1 MISRAIRVCLFGIA
15 SLSTAPALLAAAAT
29 PSTPAAATVDTAPA
43 SAAPVDAHQASYT
56 AGITFGA
63 QLRSAGLNDVV
74 ALDALM
80 DGIKAGLTGK
90 QISPADQQRLMSWV
104 RSARAELSVRNE
116 AAGNEFL
123 AKNSK
128 LPGVVQTASGL
139 QYKVLVAGDANAASP
154 KMSDQVTV
162 NYRGELLDGTEFDS
176 SYKHGQS
183 ATFSVGQVIRG
194 WSEAL
199 QLMKPGAKWELYLPA
214 SLAYGNS
221 PPPGSGIGPGS
232 TLHFQVELLKIQQPQ
247 VIGDAGNRGVSGAAP
262 HAAAK
267 TRPAV
272 SAAAARS
279 KAAAPASA
287 DGSAQGSSSN

>member
-1 MISRAIRVCLFGIA
+1 MIFATTRLCLIGA
-15 SLSTAPALLAAAAT
+15 VSLAAAPTLLAATAS
-29 PSTPAAATVDTAPA
+29 PNTPAAATVNAAPE
-43 SAAPVDAHQASYT
+43 STGPVDAHQASFT

-80 DGIKAGLTGK
+80 EGIKAGLNGK
-90 QISPADQQRLMSWV
+90 QISPTDQQRLMSWV
-104 RSARAELSVRNE
+104 RSARTQLAVHNE

-128 LPGVVQTASGL
+128 LPGVVKTASGL
-139 QYKVLVAGDANAASP
+139 QYKVVVAGDANAASP

-176 SYKHGQS
+176 SYKHGQA

-214 SLAYGNS
+214 SLAYGNA

-232 TLHFQVELLKIQQPQ
+232 TLHFQVELLKIQKPPM
-247 VIGDAGNRGVSGAAP
+247 IGDAGSGGVSGAAP
-262 HAAAK
+262 HAATK
-267 TRPAV
+267 TRPA
-272 SAAAARS
+272 AATGGS
-279 KAAAPASA
+279 KTATHTAA
-287 DGSAQGSSSN
+287 DGSSQGSSSN

>member
-1 MISRAIRVCLFGIA
+1 M
-15 SLSTAPALLAAAAT
+15 AAT
-29 PSTPAAATVDTAPA
+29 ASPNTPAAATVNAAPE
-43 SAAPVDAHQASYT
+43 STEPVDAHQASFT

-80 DGIKAGLTGK
+80 DGIKAGLNGK
-90 QISPADQQRLMSWV
+90 QISPTDQQRLMSWV
-104 RSARAELSVRNE
+104 RSARMQLAVHNE

-128 LPGVVQTASGL
+128 LPGVVKTASGL

-154 KMSDQVTV
+154 KLSDQVTV

-176 SYKHGQS
+176 SYKHGQA

-194 WSEAL
+194 WTEAL

-214 SLAYGNS
+214 SLAYGNA

-232 TLHFQVELLKIQQPQ
+232 TLHFQVELLKIQKPPM
-247 VIGDAGNRGVSGAAP
+247 IGDAGSGGVSSAAP
-262 HAAAK
+262 HAATK
-267 TRPAV
+267 SHPAMG
-272 SAAAARS
+272 AAAGTAGN
-279 KAAAPASA
+279 KTATHTAA
-287 DGSAQGSSSN
+287 DGSGQGSSSN